1 MATPGPH
8 WLCLLL
14 QVCILPIFMLAYAN
28 GFVDHILR
36 AFQRAAFDDHD
47 FKRIGGRDR
56 WMEFIKGN
64 PAYWC
69 IFGRCSTVG
78 RTCRSAACL
87 ALEMTREGHLGELPS
102 RPRPLVPVSSSSPN
116 LLSSISASKTR
127 LTPQPWPGP
136 D

>member
-1 MATPGPH
+1 M
-8 WLCLLL
+8 L

-69 IFGRCSTVG
+69 IFGRCSTVV
-78 RTCRSAACL
+78 RTCRSAACS
-87 ALEMTREGHLGELPS
+87 ALEMIREGLLGDLPN
-102 RPRPLVPVSSSSPN
+102 RPRSVLPVSSSSSDLPP
-116 LLSSISASKTR
+116 SI
-127 LTPQPWPGP
+127 
-136 D
+136 